1 MKRSQRRAAETEVAS
16 SDPAKRLE
24 PGLYLV
30 ATPIGNARDITL
42 RALDVLGACDAIAA
56 EDTRVTRRLLELHGI
71 PLGQRPMLSYHDR
84 NGAEIRPRIAAWLEE
99 GLSVAYCTDAGTPL
113 VADPGYRLVRLA
125 AEGGY
130 PVTTLPGP
138 SATLAALSLS
148 GLPTDRFLFAG
159 FLPPKAAQRARAL
172 SELST
177 VPATLVFFE
186 SPHRVVE
193 SVAAMADVL
202 GSDRPAALARELTKR
217 FEEVRR
223 KPLGELATTLREDGP
238 PRGEIVIVIGQRPL
252 EGAPSE
258 TAIDEALRSALG
270 EMSLKDAATSVSR
283 ALGLP
288 RKTIYA
294 RALVLSRQGD

>member
-1 MKRSQRRAAETEVAS
+1 
-16 SDPAKRLE
+16 
-24 PGLYLV
+24 
-30 ATPIGNARDITL
+30 
-42 RALDVLGACDAIAA
+42 
-56 EDTRVTRRLLELHGI
+56 
-71 PLGQRPMLSYHDR
+71 
-84 NGAEIRPRIAAWLEE
+84 
-99 GLSVAYCTDAGTPL
+99 
-113 VADPGYRLVRLA
+113 
-125 AEGGY
+125 GY

-202 GSDRPAALARELTKR
+202 GPDRPAALARELTKR

-223 KPLGELATTLREDGP
+223 QPLGEMATTLREDGP
-238 PRGEIVIVIGQRPL
+238 PRGEIVIVIGQRPH

-258 TAIDEALRSALG
+258 ATIDEALRNALA
-270 EMSLKDAATSVSR
+270 EMSLKDAANRVSS

-288 RKTIYA
+288 RKTVYA
-294 RALVLSRQGD
+294 RALALSQQGD